1 MAEETKSPNYWQHRI
16 TGGPNAL
23 KLSHPLLFRHQILC
37 TGWLSLSFDE
47 FVERSRVDAK
57 YFNKTFKQTYTT
69 LRNRRSLERFLKM
82 KKGDFVVVPTWG
94 KFSIYEIEDDNIY
107 TVESLNKIIAID
119 NMKDRADKPIH
130 ADQKKHLRDVNN
142 KIIDL
147 GFFRKV
153 KRVIELVSRSEC
165 DQLLY
170 KKMRAHQTNI
180 SLNDIKSS
188 VDAIIAKSNNQ

>member
-1 MAEETKSPNYWQHRI
+1 MEEEIKSPNYWQHRI

-23 KLSHPLLFRHQILC
+23 KLSHPLLFQHRILS
-37 TGWLSLSFDE
+37 TGWLDLSFDE

-57 YFNKTFKQTYTT
+57 YFKKTFKQTYPT

-82 KKGDFVVVPTWG
+82 KKGDLVVVPTWG
-94 KFSIYEIEDDNIY
+94 KFSIYEIEDDYIY
-107 TVESLNKIIAID
+107 TVESLDKIIALDAI
-119 NMKDRADKPIH
+119 KDREGKHIH
-130 ADQKKHLRDVNN
+130 ADEKNHLRDAKN

-153 KRVIELVSRSEC
+153 KRVIELVDRSEC
-165 DQLLY
+165 DLLLY

-180 SLNDIKSS
+180 SLNGVWSS
-188 VDAIIAKSNNQ
+188 VDEIINEYNNQ